1 MTSSRSTGVAPTEK
15 MTSPSAERVGRQEE
29 TTASSV
35 GRAAPASGGTP
46 ARTDRRPAAAGV
58 RAGGEAPTTGAAKS
72 GGQAA
77 ATART
82 SGAPAST
89 GAAKANGSPMRPP
102 HGLAGRPNRR
112 Q

>member
-1 MTSSRSTGVAPTEK
+1 MKSSQSTGVAPTEE
-15 MTSPSAERVGRQEE
+15 TSSQSAERVGRQEK
-29 TTASSV
+29 TAASCA
-35 GRAAPASGGTP
+35 GRAAPASGGMP
-46 ARTDRRPAAAGV
+46 ARSDRRSAAAVV